1 MHQHDIIVIGTS
13 AGGIEAISRLLA
25 PIKSSIPASIF
36 IVLHLSPTSSNEA
49 LLNIIQRNTEL
60 TCMTAEN
67 GIHIRKGHVYLA
79 PVDEH
84 LQIKND
90 HILLTRGARENGF
103 RPSIDTTFRSAAA
116 HYGARVIGV
125 ILTGLLYDGI
135 AGMEIIKRSGGI
147 TIVQDPEDAEY
158 NEMPKNVLQHLET
171 DYCLPL
177 HEISVLLGDLARRP
191 ADTSFPIPEDICIEA
206 DIAERMLQSSEAV
219 ESLGERSNFTCPDC
233 GGSLWQLKH
242 GTTHRY
248 RCHTG
253 HAHIAE
259 SLLTEKDRQLEET
272 LWVAMRVL
280 EERKNM
286 LVSLASQHRNDGK
299 NRAAHT
305 YEDKIAEAKIHIDRI
320 KAILVTDV
328 SSNPVLQ
335 QERES
340 SNGTG
345 AAAG

>member
-13 AGGIEAISRLLA
+13 AGGLEALIKLLA
-25 PIKSSIPASIF
+25 PIKNSIPASIF
-36 IVLHLSPTSSNEA
+36 IVLHLSPASSNEA
-49 LLNIIQRNTEL
+49 LVNIIQKNTEL
-60 TCMTAEN
+60 TCLTATH
-67 GIHIRKGHVYLA
+67 GKHFRQGHVYIA

-84 LQIKND
+84 LQIKNG

-103 RPSIDTTFRSAAA
+103 RPSIDTAFRSAAA
-116 HYGARVIGV
+116 NYGARVIGV

-135 AGMEIIKRSGGI
+135 AGMDIIKRCGGI

-158 NEMPKNVLQHLET
+158 NELPKNVLQHLET

-177 HEISVLLGDLARRP
+177 HEISILLADLARRP
-191 ADTSFPIPEDICIEA
+191 ADTTFPVPEDIRIEA
-206 DIAERMLQSSEAV
+206 DIAERLVQSSEAV
-219 ESLGERSNFTCPDC
+219 ETLGERSPFTCPDC
-233 GGSLWQLKH
+233 GGSLWQLNH
-242 GTTHRY
+242 GNTMRY

-259 SLLTEKDRQLEET
+259 SLLTEKDKQLEET

-286 LVSLASQHRNDGK
+286 LISLAAQHRNDGK
-299 NRAAHT
+299 SRAAGT
-305 YEDKIAEAKIHIDRI
+305 YDDKIAEAKTHIERI

-335 QERES
+335 QEREN